1 MKLPRKDPKRS
12 STAMSSFLPTT
23 ARLVLI
29 AVGSLASL
37 LCSYYCVA
45 SIYNTIKVN
54 QNTILATT
62 IPPIPPSTP
71 ISKAAYINLLYS
83 WGSFNPGYYFS
94 LKKRTNEQFA
104 LTSGILWNNN
114 NNNKMNKYR
123 HKTNQDELDK
133 FEYTYHDGNSFG
145 IENIIDNTYGL
156 MINASFIIH
165 NNYTWLQH
173 FDISSSNEDEKS
185 FLYYFGV
192 DKTNNNI
199 DFPTSSYDLRYY
211 SVDDND
217 NTNTIHIYGKT
228 KSSSHFY
235 MKFIRN
241 DHSNDAKAQ
250 LVTRNESA
258 IVINNNICAF
268 FTIENSI
275 KYSKNTSIDVIYYEN
290 NGYFSDDVDVEE
302 AKTMWDNVFSQKLL
316 IQPKFDDLII
326 VKKKN
331 FNEKFDNIFNLKSK
345 KFTSQELDVARAA
358 LSNVLGG
365 IGWFYG
371 KPRIGNGIDING
383 TGHIVPLRQTFN
395 SNSDNNIS
403 LLTATPSRT
412 SFPRGFLW
420 DEGFHQ
426 LLIHHWDINISMQVI
441 SDWMNSMNN
450 EGWMPREMI
459 LGDEANSRVP
469 DEFITQRTNIANPP
483 TFFLV
488 IENILSSVLNEKEEE
503 CANSN
508 HRLFLQNMFHPL
520 KKWLKWYI
528 ISQKGELPGTFR
540 WRGRSYNDNKL
551 VPNTLASGLDDY
563 PRAQL
568 PTSSEYHID
577 LASWIIKSCQI
588 LLKLNDLFNADGDD
602 QDVKFIR
609 KIHQDATSQ
618 YKKLHYSSVYRGYF
632 DYGLISKTAQISS
645 YVHIHCQNTE
655 NKMVAEFQLPIEYVQ
670 SKPDKLCPDNYSKFL
685 SPVMQNGE
693 IKIKEKVTSVEPMEL
708 QHIPRVGYTTL
719 FPLLLNI
726 LEPNCSSFAEI
737 LNIIEDPEYL
747 WTDYGLRSLATND
760 TFYNHPNG
768 PGDNPYWRGPIWINI
783 NYLTLKALYYYSR
796 TDSVYK
802 ARIADIYTRLRG
814 NVQNTIIRSYTKT
827 GYFWEQYNDLN
838 GEGIRGHPFTGWTC
852 LLVNIMSEMY

>member
-1 MKLPRKDPKRS
+1 MKLAKMPF
-12 STAMSSFLPTT
+12 FLPATVRIVMV
-23 ARLVLI
+23 AI
-29 AVGSLASL
+29 GSLASL
-37 LCSYYCVA
+37 LCSYFCVA
-45 SIYNTIKVN
+45 LVYNTIIKVKVGKVN
-54 QNTILATT
+54 VDVNVDNRNTI
-62 IPPIPPSTP
+62 IMSN
-71 ISKAAYINLLYS
+71 KAAAYDNKYLLYS

-104 LTSGILWNNN
+104 LTNGILWNN

-133 FEYTYHDGNSFG
+133 FEYIYHDGKSFG
-145 IENIIDNTYGL
+145 IENIIDNRYGL
-156 MINASFIIH
+156 TINASFIIH
-165 NNYTWLQH
+165 DNYTWLQH
-173 FDISSSNEDEKS
+173 FDIMSIGNEDEKS
-185 FLYYFGV
+185 FMYYFGV
-192 DKTNNNI
+192 DRTNNNI

-211 SVDDND
+211 SDDNMNDD
-217 NTNTIHIYGKT
+217 NTTSTLHIYGKT
-228 KSSSHFY
+228 KLSSHFY
-235 MKFIRN
+235 MKFIKN
-241 DHSNDAKAQ
+241 DRTNDNTKAQ
-250 LVTRNESA
+250 IFTTTTTTTTNETLP
-258 IVINNNICAF
+258 IININSNICAF
-268 FTIENSI
+268 FTIENSL
-275 KYSKNTSIDVIYYEN
+275 KYSKNISIDVIYYEN
-290 NGYFSDDVDVEE
+290 NDYFSDDVAIDE
-302 AKTMWDNVFSQKLL
+302 AKTMWDDLFSQKLL

-331 FNEKFDNIFNLKSK
+331 FNEKFDNTFNLKAK
-345 KFTSQELDVARAA
+345 NFTSQDLDVARVA

-383 TGHIVPLRQTFN
+383 TGHAVSLRQTYN

-426 LLIHHWDINISMQVI
+426 LLIHHWDINITMQVI
-441 SDWMNSMNN
+441 SDWMSSMND
-450 EGWMPREMI
+450 EGWIPREMI

-503 CANSN
+503 CVNNS
-508 HRLFLQNMFHPL
+508 HRLFLQNIFHPL

-577 LASWIIKSCQI
+577 LASWIIKSCHV
-588 LLKLNDLFNADGDD
+588 LLKLNELFNVDGDD
-602 QDVKFIR
+602 QDVKFIK
-609 KIHQDATSQ
+609 KIYQDTALQ

-632 DYGLISKTAQISS
+632 DYGMISKTAQISS
-645 YVHIHCQNTE
+645 YVHIYCQNTE
-655 NKMVAEFQLPIEYVQ
+655 NKMVAEFQVPIEY
-670 SKPDKLCPDNYSKFL
+670 DKLCPDNYSKYL
-685 SPVMQNGE
+685 STV
-693 IKIKEKVTSVEPMEL
+693 KIKEKVTSFEPMEL
-708 QHIPRVGYTTL
+708 QHIPRIGYTTL

-726 LEPNCSSFAEI
+726 LEPNCSSLSEI
-737 LNIIEDPEYL
+737 LNIIEDPVYL
-747 WTDYGLRSLATND
+747 WTEYGLRSLATND

-783 NYLTLKALYYYSR
+783 NYLTLKALHYYSN
-796 TDSVYK
+796 TDTIHK
-802 ARIADIYTRLRG
+802 TRIVDIYTRLRN
-814 NVQNTIIRSYTKT
+814 NVQNTIIRSYIKT

>member
-1 MKLPRKDPKRS
+1 MKLAKMPF
-12 STAMSSFLPTT
+12 FLPATVRIVMV
-23 ARLVLI
+23 AI
-29 AVGSLASL
+29 GSLASL
-37 LCSYYCVA
+37 LCSYFCVA
-45 SIYNTIKVN
+45 LVYNTIIKVKVGKVN
-54 QNTILATT
+54 VDVNVDNRNTI
-62 IPPIPPSTP
+62 IMSN
-71 ISKAAYINLLYS
+71 KAAAYDNKYLLYS

-104 LTSGILWNNN
+104 LTNGILWNN

-133 FEYTYHDGNSFG
+133 FEYIYHDGKSFG
-145 IENIIDNTYGL
+145 IENIIDNRYGL
-156 MINASFIIH
+156 TINASFIIH
-165 NNYTWLQH
+165 DNYTWLQH
-173 FDISSSNEDEKS
+173 FDIMSIGNEDEKS
-185 FLYYFGV
+185 FMYYFGV
-192 DKTNNNI
+192 DRTNNNI

-211 SVDDND
+211 SDDNMNDD
-217 NTNTIHIYGKT
+217 NTTSTLHIYGKT
-228 KSSSHFY
+228 KLSSHFY
-235 MKFIRN
+235 MKFIKN
-241 DHSNDAKAQ
+241 DRTNDNTKAQ
-250 LVTRNESA
+250 IFTTTTNETLP
-258 IVINNNICAF
+258 IININSNICAF
-268 FTIENSI
+268 FTIENSL
-275 KYSKNTSIDVIYYEN
+275 KYSKNISIDVIYYEN
-290 NGYFSDDVDVEE
+290 NDYFSDDVAIDE
-302 AKTMWDNVFSQKLL
+302 AKTMWDDLFSQKLL

-331 FNEKFDNIFNLKSK
+331 FNEKFDNTFNLKAK
-345 KFTSQELDVARAA
+345 NFTSQDLDVARVA

-383 TGHIVPLRQTFN
+383 TGHAVSLRQTYN

-426 LLIHHWDINISMQVI
+426 LLIHHWDINITMQVI
-441 SDWMNSMNN
+441 SDWMSSMND
-450 EGWMPREMI
+450 EGWIPREMI

-503 CANSN
+503 CVNNS
-508 HRLFLQNMFHPL
+508 HRLFLQNIFHPL

-577 LASWIIKSCQI
+577 LASWIIKSCHV
-588 LLKLNDLFNADGDD
+588 LLKLNELFNVDGDD
-602 QDVKFIR
+602 QDVKFIK
-609 KIHQDATSQ
+609 KIYQDTALQ

-632 DYGLISKTAQISS
+632 DYGMISKTAQISS
-645 YVHIHCQNTE
+645 YVHIYCQNTE
-655 NKMVAEFQLPIEYVQ
+655 NKMVAEFQVPIEY
-670 SKPDKLCPDNYSKFL
+670 DKLCPDNYSKYL
-685 SPVMQNGE
+685 STV
-693 IKIKEKVTSVEPMEL
+693 KIKEKVTSFEPMEL
-708 QHIPRVGYTTL
+708 QHIPRIGYTTL

-726 LEPNCSSFAEI
+726 LEPNCSSLSEI
-737 LNIIEDPEYL
+737 LNIIEDPVYL
-747 WTDYGLRSLATND
+747 WTEYGLRSLATND

-783 NYLTLKALYYYSR
+783 NYLTLKALHYYSN
-796 TDSVYK
+796 TDTIHK
-802 ARIADIYTRLRG
+802 TRIVDIYTRLRN
-814 NVQNTIIRSYTKT
+814 NVQNTIIRSYIKT